1 MGDAVK
7 SLIDNLEL
15 ITDCCRYSESILTEK
30 QVRQKYHLFDDAT
43 WARLGDDDALVEAI
57 ELEKVRRIRSGQTKR
72 EKAQAL
78 IIQAVDILGEI
89 ALDPSANARH
99 RIDASRAL
107 DTLAD
112 PGPTHAPDS
121 SERFVITINLGNDE
135 KIKIDKAI
143 GKVNPHAGEIIDHA
157 PEELLAIVAANK
169 RTDDGNGE
177 PL

>member
-1 MGDAVK
+1 MADTQ
-7 SLIDNLEL
+7 SLLDDDEFLSDFVRFSAGILE
-15 ITDCCRYSESILTEK
+15 EK
-30 QVRQKYHLFDDAT
+30 FLRRKYHFFDERD
-43 WARLGDDDALVEAI
+43 WERLGADDRLAERI
-57 ELEKVRRIRSGQTKR
+57 ENRRLQKTRDGSLKR
-72 EKAQAL
+72 ELAQKH
-78 IIQAVDILGEI
+78 IIRGVATLASIMEDPTANHRHVVDAIKT
-89 ALDPSANARH
+89 LDS
-99 RIDASRAL
+99 
-107 DTLAD
+107 LAD

>member
-1 MGDAVK
+1 MNNAVK

-15 ITDCCRYSESILTEK
+15 ITDCCRYSEGILTEK

-57 ELEKVRRIRSGQTKR
+57 ELEKTRRIRSGAAKR

-78 IIQAVDILGEI
+78 IVQAVDVLGGI
-89 ALDPSANARH
+89 ALDSSANARH
-99 RIDASRAL
+99 RIDATRTL

-121 SERFVITINLGNDE
+121 SERFSIVINLGADRILID
-135 KIKIDKAI
+135 KKRGKIDD
-143 GKVNPHAGEIIDHA
+143 PHDGEIIEPA
-157 PEELLAIVAANK
+157 PQDLLPMIAANK
-169 RTDDGNGE
+169 REDGDGGQSI
-177 PL
+177 